1 MDTNTIILILVGL
14 VAVGLIYRSVSSK
27 PEKTTGESQPAPSQP
42 DQEQLLS
49 LTKAQLVE
57 LASDLGVTV
66 AKSHTKSKIVQT
78 IINASNLN

>member
-27 PEKTTGESQPAPSQP
+27 PENTTGESQPTPSQP

-57 LASDLGVTV
+57 LASDLDVTV
-66 AKSHTKSKIVQT
+66 VKSHTKSKIVQT
-78 IINASNLN
+78 IINASN